1 MQQQWEA
8 FWARVSDLAH
18 QALSPFRAMA
28 EALGFHPS
36 DIQIWCFLCALFL
49 VALVVPR
56 SYGDLVL
63 RRRHALAA
71 GTVVALNPSDDGPD
85 TPTIEFRDASGKVT
99 RFDSDLPVDGTTE
112 TIGAAVDVM
121 YDPLHPA
128 RAREAGRP
136 LANAVNVIVWYSV
149 IAALLA
155 IAFFYG

>member
-8 FWARVSDLAH
+8 FWAGVSELAH
-18 QALSPFRAMA
+18 QALSPFRAAA

-63 RRRHALAA
+63 KRRRVLVM
-71 GTVVALNPSDDGPD
+71 GTVAAINTSDDGPD
-85 TPTIEFRDASGKVT
+85 TPTIEFRDASGRMM
-99 RFDSDLPVDGTTE
+99 RFDSDLGVNSTTE
-112 TIGAAVDVM
+112 VIGAPVEVM

-128 RAREAGRP
+128 APAKPAGRSRRRS
-136 LANAVNVIVWYSV
+136 ISSSG
-149 IAALLA
+149 IR
-155 IAFFYG
+155 